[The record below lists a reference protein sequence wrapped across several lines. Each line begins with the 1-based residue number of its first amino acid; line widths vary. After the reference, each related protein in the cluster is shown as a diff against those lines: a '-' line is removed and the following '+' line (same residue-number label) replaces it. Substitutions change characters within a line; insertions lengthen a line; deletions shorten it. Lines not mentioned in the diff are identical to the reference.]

1 MRNYDVIE
9 EHDAYYHLYSSA
21 ARSLY
26 FQSAKLFFL
35 VATVEYLNKT
45 MTIDQSNNG
54 KNFRLEK

>member
-9 EHDAYYHLYSSA
+9 EHDAYYLLYSSA
-21 ARSLY
+21 TRTLY

-45 MTIDQSNNG
+45 MSIDQINNG
-54 KNFRLEK
+54 KNFGLEK